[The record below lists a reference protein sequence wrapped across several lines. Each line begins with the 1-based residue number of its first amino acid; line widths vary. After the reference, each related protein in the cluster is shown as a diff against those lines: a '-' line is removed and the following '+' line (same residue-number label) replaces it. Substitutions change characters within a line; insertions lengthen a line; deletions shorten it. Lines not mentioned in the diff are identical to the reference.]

1 MTALSNATITTRS
14 MLQVLFA
21 MLPGAFASIY
31 FFGLGVLTNLLV
43 AIIACAGF
51 EAIALHLR
59 KQDVRAPLNF
69 DTERGDCSALITGTL
84 IALAMPP
91 TIPLWLIITAC
102 GVAILLAKHAC
113 GGYGRNLFNPAMAG
127 YAYALVL
134 YPAAF
139 ARWSLTFDGALDG
152 TIDGTTG
159 ATALDV
165 FKQNRADL
173 VSDWWRAH
181 SAFGNFGGAGW
192 EWINLLF
199 LAGGIYLLQQKII
212 RWHAPVS
219 AILALSFFALIFY
232 DSGSSSSGGSP
243 LMHLFSG
250 GTLLGIFFVVTEP
263 VTLPDNK
270 YVQITYGAIIGALI
284 FCVRHWGD
292 YSDGIAFAVL
302 FGNAVAPL
310 LDRLSTLAIFERV
323 REQ

>member
-1 MTALSNATITTRS
+1 MTMLSGENITTRS

-21 MLPGAFASIY
+21 MAPGALASLY
-31 FFGLGVLTNLLV
+31 FFGFGVLTNLLV
-43 AIIACAGF
+43 AAVACTGF
-51 EAIALHLR
+51 EAFALHLR
-59 KQDVRAPLNF
+59 KQDVRAGL
-69 DTERGDCSALITGTL
+69 GDCSALITAAL

-91 TIPLWLIITAC
+91 TIPLWLMITAC

-127 YAYALVL
+127 YAYTLVL

-139 ARWSLTFDGALDG
+139 AQWSQ
-152 TIDGTTG
+152 TIDSVTG

-173 VSDWWRAH
+173 ISDWWRAH
-181 SAFGNFGGAGW
+181 SAFGHFGGAGW

-199 LAGGIYLLQQKII
+199 LGGGIYLLLQKII

-219 AILALSFFALIFY
+219 AMLALSIFALIFY
-232 DSGSSSSGGSP
+232 DGGSSASGGSP
-243 LMHLFSG
+243 FMHLLSG
-250 GTLLGIFFVVTEP
+250 GTMLGIFFVITEP

-270 YVQITYGAIIGALI
+270 YAQITYGAIIGALV
-284 FCVRHWGD
+284 FCIRHWGD

-302 FGNAVAPL
+302 FGNALAPL
-310 LDRLSTLAIFERV
+310 LDRLFASNIFERM
-323 REQ
+323 RQQ

>member
-1 MTALSNATITTRS
+1 MTALSNANITARS
-14 MLQVLFA
+14 MQYVLLA
-21 MLPGAFASIY
+21 LLPGALASIY
-31 FFGLGVLTNLLV
+31 FLGLGVLTNLLV
-43 AIIACAGF
+43 AVIACAGF

-59 KQDVRAPLNF
+59 KQDVRAGL
-69 DTERGDCSALITGTL
+69 GDCSALITGAL
-84 IALAMPP
+84 IALTMPP
-91 TIPLWLIITAC
+91 TIPLWLIIAAC

-127 YAYALVL
+127 YAYTLFL

-139 ARWSLTFDGALDG
+139 AQWSQSFDDTFAVALNG
-152 TIDGTTG
+152 SLDGTTG

-173 VSDWWRAH
+173 VSDWWHTHA
-181 SAFGNFGGAGW
+181 AFGHFGGAGW

-199 LAGGIYLLQQKII
+199 FAGGIFLLQQKII

-219 AILALSFFALIFY
+219 AILALSFFAMIFY
-232 DSGSSSSGGSP
+232 DGGSSSSGGSP
-243 LMHLFSG
+243 IMHLLSG

-263 VTLPDNK
+263 VTLPEHK
-270 YVQITYGAIIGALI
+270 YVQIIYGALIGALI
-284 FCVRHWGD
+284 FCIRHWGD

-302 FGNAVAPL
+302 FGNAIAPL
-310 LDRLSTLAIFERV
+310 LDRLFAHKFFERV